1 MSEPAEIDI
10 NQIFLKAHKRAVKN
24 AIELAA
30 RTHTSLVSHE
40 NGKVKLVKP
49 NVKCVYI
56 PVDPPK
62 KKKATISR
70 LPLVKRP
77 ASKAN

>member
-1 MSEPAEIDI
+1 MSKSSEIDI
-10 NQIFLKAHKRAVKN
+10 NLIFLKAHKQAVKN

-49 NVKCVYI
+49 NVKCVYVKVK
-56 PVDPPK
+56 PSSK
-62 KKKATISR
+62 KKIKTS
-70 LPLVKRP
+70 PK
-77 ASKAN
+77 